1 LLDAREKGEEKM
13 KLSYFSRT
21 TGKKGEVNKLRR
33 EGSIPAVLY
42 GLNQSA
48 QPIFV
53 KKNEVETFLRNMKA
67 GLLST
72 AVFELNDGQK
82 TRKAMIKEVQYHRS
96 TYAIL
101 HIDFALV
108 DDKAMVTVNV
118 PVQITGVAEC
128 AGVKSGGFVRQSIRS
143 LKVSCLLKDIPQELS
158 LDVRDMEIAHT
169 KRLSDIAIP
178 AGVKPIAK
186 MNEVAVVIAKKV

>member
-1 LLDAREKGEEKM
+1 M

-21 TGKKGEVNKLRR
+21 AGKKGEINKLRR

-42 GLNQSA
+42 GMDQPA

-53 KKNEVETFLRNMKA
+53 KKEDIETVLRHMKQ

-72 AVFELNDGQK
+72 SVFDLHDGEK
-82 TRKAMIKEVQYHRS
+82 THKAMIKEVQYHRS
-96 TYAIL
+96 TYAIEHLDFL
-101 HIDFALV
+101 HV
-108 DDKAMVTVNV
+108 NDKAMLTVNV
-118 PVQITGVAEC
+118 PIQVVGAGDCV
-128 AGVKSGGFVRQSIRS
+128 GVKLGGFVRQAIRS
-143 LKVSCLLKDIPQELS
+143 LKVSCLLKDVPQEFT
-158 LDVRDMEIAHT
+158 LDVRDMQIAQT

-178 AGVKPIAK
+178 DGVKPMAK

>member
-1 LLDAREKGEEKM
+1 M

-21 TGKKGEVNKLRR
+21 AGKKGEVNKLRR

-42 GLNQSA
+42 GLNQPAVTIS
-48 QPIFV
+48 I
-53 KKNEVETFLRNMKA
+53 KKNDVETFLRNMKQ

-72 AVFELNDGQK
+72 AIFELNDGQK
-82 TRKAMIKEVQYHRS
+82 THKAIIKEVQYHRS
-96 TYAIL
+96 TYAIE

-108 DDKAMVTVNV
+108 DDKSMVTVNV
-118 PVQITGVAEC
+118 PLQITGAAEGV
-128 AGVKSGGFVRQSIRS
+128 GVKLGGVVRQSIRS
-143 LKVSCLLKDIPQELS
+143 RKVPCLLKDIPQELT
-158 LDVRDMEIAHT
+158 LDVRNMELNHT